1 MRVFIL
7 PRALLWTIVFMTL
20 SRCLSASEPLR
31 FDKKGEFKILQL
43 TDIHWVES
51 PSYKEGNDSTT
62 ALIDFLIVEEKP
74 DLIVI
79 TGDIVVSNNALE
91 GWNNFLKPIH
101 KHKTPFVV
109 TFGNHDIETDL
120 PPKDV
125 LEYLS
130 KIPYSLTFNDDT
142 AIDGVGNC
150 YMPIYDKEGKEKK
163 WMLYF
168 FDSHAYPENKDFGT
182 YDWIKTS
189 QIEWYR
195 NNREKTIA
203 ELGYVPPSLAFFH
216 IPTPEYVSAKLAVG
230 INGEPVCSP
239 GVNSGLIA
247 SFLERNDVLATF
259 VGHDHNNDYVANYLG
274 KINLI
279 YGRKTGYNAAYKETL
294 ERGARVIVVYENNDK
309 FDTYIKTLKV
319 EEDHFYFDKKNGATT
334 NNLLNHKLKHD
345 QLIPSTTQQTSAL
358 SLIIL
363 FTLTIGRL
371 AFRNIPGLNCMN
383 KVSRLFN
390 REKSSRADL
399 RITNVFAIV
408 LLFIISSIKPSYGQ
422 QYVTGLLRDSVTNEV
437 LQGVTARD
445 VNSTFKAVSDNQGRV
460 QLTNSSTSVFEFTLI
475 GYKTVTKKLNAN
487 QTTVEILMQKQAQQ
501 IDEIVAIGYGSVKKK
516 DLTGAVSSIR
526 AEELM
531 KTNPA
536 SINQALQGKV
546 SGVVV
551 NQADGAP
558 GAGISI
564 QIRGANSFSTSTE
577 PLYVIDGVPFNGGEA
592 PNTDYATKQT
602 NNPLSMINPRDV
614 VSIDVLKDASATA
627 IYGSRAA
634 NGVVLITTKSGS
646 SGKTKVEFSSN
657 ISFANAVKKMKV
669 LDAATYAEYR
679 NEQARFGYMYDGKEF
694 VSEEN
699 LPYPIPGKYSYL
711 TEIDPVSGLPINID
725 STYYPSPDDFRNGYL
740 GGGTNWQD
748 QIFQTAISQDNN
760 LTISGGDNKGQYL
773 FSLGHLNQEGIILN
787 SYYKRYNIR
796 SNINRRV
803 NDWFEFGNN
812 LTASKSLNRLART
825 NSETYGVIPS
835 ALGFNPTRPV
845 FDPDE
850 PSGVTEDSSTG
861 LSNPYLYVRTAKNIL
876 ESLNIYNSTFAQLN
890 IGSAFKLRQNLGY
903 GYSQNKRNVYYNRHI
918 SGGTSPINGYGSQ
931 SDNYY
936 ESLTSESLLMF
947 NKDFA
952 SLHHID
958 GVLGWSLENV
968 RWGGKGMSGSG
979 FPNDISEEND
989 MGAAIIQNP
998 NTSSKGKSSLMS
1010 YFGRVNYTF
1019 NEKYLFTSTFRRDGS
1034 SRLSPQGRW
1043 SNFSSVALAWRISDE
1058 EFIKNLDVFDLL
1070 KLRLSY
1076 GQTGNQGISA
1086 YATRSRM
1093 TSQQYPM
1100 NGALMPGFAE
1110 DRWGGPA
1117 APNLKWETTN
1127 QYNIGLDVS
1136 FLNNRINLVSDI
1148 YYKKTK
1154 DLLQY
1159 AFIPLSTGFSS
1170 IATNYGNVE
1179 NKGVEVSGNFLLID
1193 KSRFKWTMD
1202 ANISFNTNKI
1212 SGLDADQ
1219 FSDVAWGIESMFLRR
1234 NEHAIGTLY
1243 GYQEDGYFKNEAEV
1257 RAYPLYKNESDSKIK
1272 SMIGQ
1277 VKYKDTNGDQVI
1289 DDRDKI
1295 IIGNTN
1301 PNFVYGVTHSFSYDK
1316 FSFSFFLQGVQG
1328 ADILNVNLKSYDM
1341 AGSENMPQFV
1351 WDNRWTPE
1359 NRENAQFPRA
1369 DNTFTRSLKA
1379 SDRLVEDGSY
1389 LRLKNVSLGYQFAQP
1404 FKYLEAINLNFSVNN
1419 LFTITKYRWFDPD
1432 VNAFGN
1438 DPSRRGVD
1446 MASYPTARTF
1456 MLGAQIVF

>member
-1 MRVFIL
+1 MKNTNIHKVL
-7 PRALLWTIVFMTL
+7 CWTLLFMTF
-20 SRCLSASEPLR
+20 SRCLGANEPLR
-31 FDKKGEFKILQL
+31 FNSEGKFKILQL

-51 PSYKEGNDSTT
+51 DSHKKGNDSTL
-62 ALIDFLIVEEKP
+62 ALIDFLITEEKP
-74 DLIVI
+74 NLVVI
-79 TGDIVVSNNALE
+79 TGDIVVSKNALQ
-91 GWNNFLKPIH
+91 GWNRFLKPIL
-101 KHKTPFVV
+101 KHKVPFVV

-120 PPKDV
+120 APKDV
-125 LEYLS
+125 LNYLRRFS
-130 KIPYSLTFNDDT
+130 TNRTFNDVT
-142 AIDGVGNC
+142 AKDGVGNC
-150 YMPIYDKEGKEKK
+150 YLPVLSHNGEKK
-163 WMLYF
+163 EWLLYF
-168 FDSHAYPENKDFGT
+168 FDSHAYPAEKGAGS
-182 YDWIKTS
+182 YDWIKPN
-189 QIEWYR
+189 QIDWYR
-195 NNREKTIA
+195 NIRNKALKEVGLI
-203 ELGYVPPSLAFFH
+203 VPSLAFFH
-216 IPTPEYVSAKLAVG
+216 IPTPEYSIAKKIIG
-230 INGEPVCSP
+230 TNDEDICSP
-239 GVNSGLIA
+239 IVNSGLIA
-247 SFLERNDVLATF
+247 SFLEKNDVLGTF
-259 VGHDHNNDYVANYLG
+259 VGHDHNNDYVSNYLDR
-274 KINLI
+274 IHLI
-279 YGRKTGYNAAYKETL
+279 YGRKTGYNSAYKETL
-294 ERGARVIVVYENNDK
+294 ERGARVIVIQENSK
-309 FDTYIKTLKV
+309 HFQTYIRTLKTK
-319 EEDHFYFDKKNGATT
+319 ENQF
-334 NNLLNHKLKHD
+334 
-345 QLIPSTTQQTSAL
+345 SS
-358 SLIIL
+358 
-363 FTLTIGRL
+363 
-371 AFRNIPGLNCMN
+371 
-383 KVSRLFN
+383 
-390 REKSSRADL
+390 KSSEISQTTSSFKNQKD
-399 RITNVFAIV
+399 TNKSTLYPWALILCIGWISGVEKFKQNTQATRKKLSSFENYPLPFKRNRSSLLV
-408 LLFIISSIKPSYGQ
+408 LLFILFSSINVTYAQ
-422 QYVTGLLRDSVTNEV
+422 QYVTVVVKDSLTKEV
-437 LQGVTARD
+437 LSGVTIRN
-445 VNSTFKAVSDNQGRV
+445 VKSK
-460 QLTNSSTSVFEFTLI
+460 TSVLTDKQGYARLINNPPSAFEFTMV
-475 GYKTVTKKLNAN
+475 GYSADIRNFKNS
-487 QTTVEILMQKQAQQ
+487 EIIYEVFMKNHEQ
-501 IDEIVAIGYGSVKKK
+501 EIEEVVAIGYGSAKRK
-516 DLTGAVSSIR
+516 DLTGSVSSIK
-526 AEELM
+526 ADELM

-577 PLYVIDGVPFNGGEA
+577 PLYVVDGVPFNGGEA

-634 NGVVLITTKSGS
+634 NGVILITTKSGF

-657 ISFANAVKKMKV
+657 LTVANAVKKMKV

-699 LPYPIPGKYSYL
+699 LPYPIPGKYSYSI
-711 TEIDPVSGLPINID
+711 EIDPMSGLPINID

-740 GGGTNWQD
+740 GGGTSWQD
-748 QIFQTAISQDNN
+748 QIFQTALSKENN

-796 SNINRRV
+796 SNINRKV
-803 NDWFEFGNN
+803 NEWFEFGNN
-812 LTASKSLNRLART
+812 LTGSKSLNRLART

-835 ALGFNPTRPV
+835 ALGFNPARPV

-861 LSNPYLYVRTAKNIL
+861 LSNPYLYVRTAKNIV
-876 ESLNIYNSTFAQLN
+876 ESLNIYNSTFAQLT
-890 IGSAFKLRQNLGY
+890 IGTAFKLRQNLGY
-903 GYSQNKRNVYYNRHI
+903 GYSQNKRNIYYNRHI
-918 SGGTSPINGYGSQ
+918 SGGTSPIDGYGSQ

-947 NKDFA
+947 NKDF
-952 SLHHID
+952 SSIHHLD

-968 RWGGKGMSGSG
+968 RWGGKGMSGTG

-1010 YFGRVNYTF
+1010 YFGRVNYRF

-1100 NGALMPGFAE
+1100 NGVLLPGFAE

-1136 FLNNRINLVSDI
+1136 FLNNRINLVTDI
-1148 YYKKTK
+1148 YYKKTE

-1179 NKGVEVSGNFLLID
+1179 NKGIEVSGNFVLKD
-1193 KSRFKWTMD
+1193 KSRLTWSMD
-1202 ANISFNTNKI
+1202 ANISLNKNKI

-1234 NEHAIGTLY
+1234 NGHAIGTLY

-1257 RAYPLYKNESDSKIK
+1257 RAHPLFKNETDSKIK

-1289 DDRDKI
+1289 DDRDKV

-1301 PNFVYGVTHSFSYDK
+1301 PAFVYGMTHSFTYDK

-1351 WDNRWTPE
+1351 WDNRWTLE
-1359 NRENAQFPRA
+1359 NRDKAQFPRA

-1379 SDRLVEDGSY
+1379 SDRLVDDGSY
-1389 LRLKNVSLGYQFAQP
+1389 LRLKNVTFGYQLAQP

-1446 MASYPTARTF
+1446 MASYPTARSF
-1456 MLGAQIVF
+1456 ILGVQIVF